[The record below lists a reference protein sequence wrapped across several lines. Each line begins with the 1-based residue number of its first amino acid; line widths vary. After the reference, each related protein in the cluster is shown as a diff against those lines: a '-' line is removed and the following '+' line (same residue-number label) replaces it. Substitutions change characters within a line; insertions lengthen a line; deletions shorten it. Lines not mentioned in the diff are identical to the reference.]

1 MSPKEKPLESW
12 VKKSIL
18 DEANLVHAM
27 SYIPYGVG
35 ALAMYFLGNT
45 EKKAALH
52 HIKYSAMIAVA
63 AIVCLIILNDFFW
76 YILNLAYIVLSVYF
90 GWRAYNGQEVEV
102 EFLDVIED
110 KITET
115 IKK

>member
-1 MSPKEKPLESW
+1 
-12 VKKSIL
+12 
-18 DEANLVHAM
+18 M

-35 ALAMYFLGNT
+35 ALAMYFSHGNT
-45 EKKAALH
+45 EKKQHFIILNTL
-52 HIKYSAMIAVA
+52 MIAVA
-63 AIVCLIILNDFFW
+63 AIVCLVIFWMTFW